1 MSRILAVARNTF
13 REAVRNKVMYSLM
26 LFAMILIVS
35 ALALGELSVHEER
48 RMIRDVG
55 LFGIDAFSVLIAIF
69 VGVNLLYK
77 ELSLKTVYTILP
89 KPIARWEFVLG
100 KWLGVMATLV
110 VQIVVMGAVLAL
122 TLLVAGRDTGGGGPT
137 DHGSDALQAV
147 DAALPKALW
156 LFLMNVTIV
165 TSVAMF
171 FSSFTSPF
179 LSGLFTLGI
188 FVVGRQVPDLQQ
200 LAGHLGGGIGQLLG
214 FTARVLPNLHLFTP
228 SGTIVG
234 AERVSV
240 HGQFVGPAYLG
251 NVTVYALCYSALVL
265 GLAVLIFRRKDF
277 V

>member
-1 MSRILAVARNTF
+1 LRRILAVARNTF

-26 LFAMILIVS
+26 LFAIILIVS

-122 TLLVAGRDTGGGGPT
+122 TLLMAGGDTGGGPT
-137 DHGSDALQAV
+137 DPGSDALQAV
-147 DAALPKALW
+147 DATLPKALW

-179 LSGLFTLGI
+179 LSGLFALGI

-200 LAGHLGGGIGQLLG
+200 LAGHLGGGMGRLLG
-214 FTARVLPNLHLFTP
+214 LTARVLPNLHLFTP
-228 SGTIVG
+228 SGTVVG
-234 AERVSV
+234 AARVSV